1 MSVLGERETR
11 AASPPPRPSPRVW
24 AWWGG
29 DIGVMAIRSSGGGGG
44 VPTGRGHA
52 DLACRQ
58 VALKRQAS
66 LDQSLLSVNPS
77 ASVGGRVRDSHD
89 LGKL

>member
-44 VPTGRGHA
+44 SPRGGVMQIWPAGKWHLRGRRA
-52 DLACRQ
+52 WT
-58 VALKRQAS
+58 
-66 LDQSLLSVNPS
+66 
-77 ASVGGRVRDSHD
+77 SHFF
-89 LGKL
+89 L